1 MKRVVAAAGAWAVGV
16 AGLQAQNLSG
26 LSSQEAS
33 KWWNISGYLR
43 GIYDDN
49 SFNAPKG
56 NEEES
61 FGIEFS
67 PGVSVNLPLDR
78 TLFNASYRFTM
89 NYYEARPEGKIDQ
102 DHTFDAHVNHKF
114 SQRHSV
120 DLRNTF
126 VYSDAPEVL
135 DQNSAQQTF
144 NRRQDSSGLR
154 NSAVVDF
161 TARMTPTAGMTIG
174 YRNNLRDY
182 KETGTNSLSALLDQ
196 VEHLV
201 KIDGN
206 WFPAKDTI
214 LFVGYQIGLVDYT
227 SGDLLGTIVSTNQI
241 IVGGNPV
248 LVTEIDQVEP
258 TDRNSLSHYLYVG
271 GRRDFS
277 RQLQGAASIGIQYA
291 DFYNADETSLSPY
304 VDLTATYTYLPG
316 SWARLGLTVQRN
328 STDTGLGS
336 DGSLTLDQESASVY
350 ASVSHRVTSR
360 ITAAVLARYQHSV
373 YNGGDYDGQADNY
386 FTLDLNGSYKIREN
400 LFAEAGYVYYHLSS
414 DRPDVPFSR
423 NRVYIGIRAAF

>member
-43 GIYDDN
+43 GFYDDN
-49 SFNAPKG
+49 SLNAPDG
-56 NEEES
+56 QEQES
-61 FGIEFS
+61 FGTEFS
-67 PGVSVNLPLDR
+67 PGVSVNVPLER
-78 TLFNASYRFTM
+78 TLFSASYRFAL
-89 NYYEARPEGKIDQ
+89 NYYEARPNHNIDQ
-102 DHTFDAHVNHKF
+102 DHTFDVHLNHKF
-114 SQRHSV
+114 SQRYSV

-135 DQNSAQQTF
+135 DQNTAQQTF

-154 NSAVVDF
+154 NTALVDF
-161 TARMTPTAGMTIG
+161 TMRMTPTLGATIG
-174 YRNNLRDY
+174 YKTNRRDY
-182 KETGTNSLSALLDQ
+182 SEKGTGSLSALLDQ
-196 VEHLV
+196 VEHLAHV
-201 KIDGN
+201 DGN
-206 WFPAKDTI
+206 WFPAKDTS
-214 LFVGYQIGLVDYT
+214 LFVGYQIGLVNYT
-227 SGDLLGTIVSTNQI
+227 SSDLLAPIGT
-241 IVGGNPV
+241 GGIFDRDELLP
-248 LVTEIDQVEP
+248 EQ
-258 TDRNSLSHYLYVG
+258 RNSLSHYLYVG